1 VHFGYG
7 VHVKRPV
14 GVHFGYDVHGGGAGV
29 HLPQNVRAQ
38 SPPVHCGDEV
48 RLTGR

>member
-1 VHFGYG
+1 MTGGHCVLAKSPTDRLHHRSAHGDVHFGYD

-14 GVHFGYDVHGGGAGV
+14 GVHFG
-29 HLPQNVRAQ
+29 
-38 SPPVHCGDEV
+38 DEV